1 MKRKSRL
8 IGILL
13 IVSAI
18 VVTQIPAQP
27 VSARSSTELDF
38 MMDKNTLSKYTGTAT
53 VTDLDD
59 VKFIGEEA
67 FANNKY
73 MWSVNVTGLKNVE
86 FIESA
91 AFSGCEN
98 LTSITLGN
106 DLKEV
111 GEGVFAGCT
120 NLRQIIVPKDNH
132 NFVTVNNVLYDDK
145 QEKIYV

>member
-1 MKRKSRL
+1 
-8 IGILL
+8 
-13 IVSAI
+13 
-18 VVTQIPAQP
+18 
-27 VSARSSTELDF
+27 

-53 VTDLDD
+53 TVSVLDD

-73 MWSVNVTGLKNVE
+73 MRSVKVTGLKNVK

-91 AFSGCEN
+91 AFSGCEH
-98 LTSITLGN
+98 LSSITLGN

-120 NLRQIIVPKDNH
+120 NLRQITVPKDNH

-145 QEKIYV
+145 QEKIYAYTGGNTYPILEYLVIFFLGKYWFRRCCFII

>member
-13 IVSAI
+13 IVTAI

-53 VTDLDD
+53 TVSVLDD

-73 MWSVNVTGLKNVE
+73 MGSVNVNRNTIGIKHGAFANCTYLQKVTGLQNVE
-86 FIESA
+86 VIESA

-106 DLKEV
+106 DLKIY
-111 GEGVFAGCT
+111 
-120 NLRQIIVPKDNH
+120 IICSMESKR
-132 NFVTVNNVLYDDK
+132 
-145 QEKIYV
+145 IYIYS